1 LYFLIVIVIHDA
13 AAYRERRGSGLRDI
27 IKRKD
32 KVFSI
37 LIVVRKQEGLL
48 LLFMLVLP
56 VMAERE
62 QPARLYR
69 LGEEEVRRAPLYC
82 GRYPLWAAGYR
93 YCCSPRSFLRYH
105 IL

>member
-1 LYFLIVIVIHDA
+1 LRGRARTLVLKVEKIQLSPSSAFPLYFLIVIVIDDA

-37 LIVVRKQEGLL
+37 LIVVSKQEGLL

-62 QPARLYR
+62 QPARL
-69 LGEEEVRRAPLYC
+69 
-82 GRYPLWAAGYR
+82 
-93 YCCSPRSFLRYH
+93 
-105 IL
+105 

>member
-1 LYFLIVIVIHDA
+1 LYFLIVIVIDDA
-13 AAYRERRGSGLRDI
+13 AACRERRGSGLRGI

-37 LIVVRKQEGLL
+37 LIVVSKQEGLL

-62 QPARLYR
+62 QPARL
-69 LGEEEVRRAPLYC
+69 
-82 GRYPLWAAGYR
+82 
-93 YCCSPRSFLRYH
+93 
-105 IL
+105 